1 MVYVLCMVCVLKN
14 DACLWKQFVLPHWIS
29 VTNEAP
35 ENITKLWKIQRSASS
50 LRWVRYIFTSLRWVR
65 YIFYIKLTPENERP
79 CSHLPDC
86 QSIMVERVHQE
97 FHATQRERM
106 VMADEYHKELSSH
119 LRIPPPAARRQ
130 NSDNGLNCNSFSV
143 MH

>member
-1 MVYVLCMVCVLKN
+1 MGTV
-14 DACLWKQFVLPHWIS
+14 HI
-29 VTNEAP
+29 
-35 ENITKLWKIQRSASS
+35 
-50 LRWVRYIFTSLRWVR
+50 TSLRWVR
-65 YIFYIKLTPENERP
+65 YIFYIKLTPENKRL

-97 FHATQRERM
+97 FHTTQRERM

-130 NSDNGLNCNSFSV
+130 NSDNGLNCHSFSV
-143 MH
+143 MHWAHKLHA